1 MNEIDKLILIKKMGD
16 LAADKVAKSAVAMFS
31 LEVEM
36 RISSVNMVS
45 VDSISKLIGTSEN
58 EIVAGSYVNF
68 SGFLSGIV

>member
-1 MNEIDKLILIKKMGD
+1 MNEVNKLLIIKKMGD